1 MAVAI
6 NVRPLYAAPPA
17 PVAEIREV
25 VVTDEMCDSAYLRRW
40 KSQTSLSGAEPDDE
54 DRQWAREWLAAW
66 RAELGPTL
74 GLVELKEPTPE
85 ECGDQIDGVA
95 VCSAKDARLIAA
107 APELVGALSV
117 IVDYLGSTAEC
128 GYDPFA
134 ADPLIGSA
142 RAALAKAGVK

>member
-1 MAVAI
+1 MGVKRYTPDDHEGNTMHECADGDY
-6 NVRPLYAAPPA
+6 VRYEDYATLEAERA
-17 PVAEIREV
+17 ERERQEPVAWQWTPGPWV
-25 VVTDEMCDSAYLRRW
+25 AQPDPHG
-40 KSQTSLSGAEPDDE
+40 TSGD
-54 DRQWAREWLAAW
+54 WCI
-66 RAELGPTL
+66 G
-74 GLVELKEPTPE
+74 V
-85 ECGDQIDGVA
+85 GDQIDRVA